1 MEETQN
7 LHYTFS
13 PTHKPTI
20 SLQLYPFICLFLMAN
35 RGTNDK
41 IGVQMRVNSG
51 KKKKNPITY
60 PQLVTLPNSAA
71 QKYLGTM

>member
-1 MEETQN
+1 
-7 LHYTFS
+7 
-13 PTHKPTI
+13 
-20 SLQLYPFICLFLMAN
+20 MAN

-51 KKKKNPITY
+51 KKKKKNPITY